1 MAVAPIGT
9 RDRCRRS
16 AHGPARQRFRT
27 RLGETIDAA
36 LDPEE
41 PAVHVVQEYFRGIRR
56 GGLDLGCPA
65 RPAGKRRR
73 AGQRPLAVGGHDRR
87 LGRATENRIAEPPP
101 VLIDQPRS
109 AFWIAPRPPWTWLH
123 QHLDTAGGGH
133 AEQAETQ
140 KPAQLAHARIALAA
154 GARRR
159 AHREPDLVASRG
171 AVDALEHEL
180 EVEAELQLA
189 DHDQRRFVRAQGHQV
204 AAADF
209 AFDVESEAFEKALH
223 RDVERRLPHGGYWLW
238 GGLMQHDEYRRE
250 DGLAPARGGRTG
262 TMSAHGKCTV
272 KYARCNAAE
281 PSGAPLLFILRLP
294 VDVGRRLCTDIAVA
308 HVLAD

>member
-1 MAVAPIGT
+1 MRTQSGRARVACIAPGISGLPLLPMAVAPIGSST
-9 RDRCRRS
+9 CAEAGHVPKQEMARSNRCGRS

-27 RLGETIDAA
+27 GLGETIDAA

-41 PAVHVVQEYFRGIRR
+41 PAVHVVQEYLRGIRS
-56 GGLDLGCPA
+56 GGLDLGCPT

-87 LGRATENRIAEPPP
+87 LGRATENRIAEPPT
-101 VLIDQPRS
+101 VFIDQARP
-109 AFWIAPRPPWTWLH
+109 AFWIAPRPPWTGLH
-123 QHLDTAGGGH
+123 QHLDTTGGGH

-154 GARRR
+154 SAHRR
-159 AHREPDLVASRG
+159 AHCEPDLVASRR
-171 AVDALEHEL
+171 AVDALEHKL

-189 DHDQRRFVRAQGHQV
+189 DHDERRFVRAQGDQV

-223 RDVERRLPHGGYWLW
+223 RDVERRLPHAGYWLW
-238 GGLMQHDEYRRE
+238 GRLMQHESI
-250 DGLAPARGGRTG
+250 PA
-262 TMSAHGKCTV
+262 
-272 KYARCNAAE
+272 
-281 PSGAPLLFILRLP
+281 
-294 VDVGRRLCTDIAVA
+294 
-308 HVLAD
+308 

>member
-1 MAVAPIGT
+1 MRTQPAGAPVACIAPGISGLPLLPMAVAPIGSST
-9 RDRCRRS
+9 CAEAGHVPEQEMARSNRCRRS

-73 AGQRPLAVGGHDRR
+73 AGQRPLAIGGHDRR

-101 VLIDQPRS
+101 VLIDQARS
-109 AFWIAPRPPWTWLH
+109 AFWIAPRPPWTGLH

-140 KPAQLAHARIALAA
+140 KPAQLAHARIALSA

-189 DHDQRRFVRAQGHQV
+189 DYDERRFVRAQGHQV

-223 RDVERRLPHGGYWLW
+223 RDVERRLPHASYWLW
-238 GGLMQHDEYRRE
+238 GGLMQHQW
-250 DGLAPARGGRTG
+250 
-262 TMSAHGKCTV
+262 
-272 KYARCNAAE
+272 
-281 PSGAPLLFILRLP
+281 
-294 VDVGRRLCTDIAVA
+294 
-308 HVLAD
+308 